1 MATPNA
7 TPYSP
12 DDSQDTG
19 WLANGDPRDISASLR
34 ADRWVVFILL
44 AITCLRSLAILASP
58 LELGVDEAQYWLWS
72 QTFDFGYFTKP
83 PLTSWIIGLSHAV
96 FGHHQWA
103 VRLPAPW
110 LHLLTALVLWRGAV
124 WLASPAAGRRAALL
138 WITLPA
144 VGLGSFL
151 MSTDTPLLLFW
162 SAGLLAIIGV
172 MGNRVD
178 MQRGMVLAGAAF
190 GIAFLA
196 KYAAIYAIPG
206 LVLLIVITRIWQ
218 PDTKL
223 SLMSL
228 VWFGGGFL
236 LLASP
241 NLIWNLSHDFATVR
255 HLGDNANLARQSY
268 DIGNSIRFIGA
279 QFLTAGP
286 LVFALMLG
294 VFRLRTAAAT
304 HVLLFAFS
312 VPPLLIITLQA
323 FLSEANANWALTAMP
338 ALVLW
343 LAIWPSQPP
352 RVPASP
358 PRRFLGG
365 RFLGGR
371 FLTRR
376 HQVGM
381 ATGVNILLAAILVA
395 ICWAGSMG
403 PMTPESDPL
412 RRLRGWHDLAAD
424 TRAALTAH
432 DARTV
437 IADRRA
443 SAALLHWHF
452 HDSDITVLVHDNDG
466 YPSNHFEANH
476 PWTPTPGRRIV
487 ALDAQDTPP
496 TIGPVLWNAYAA
508 LSDTVIAQNRSRR
521 LYLFSGIE

>member
-12 DDSQDTG
+12 DDSKDTG
-19 WLANGDPRDISASLR
+19 MWANGDPRDISTNLR
-34 ADRWVVFILL
+34 ADRWVFFILL
-44 AITCLRSLAILASP
+44 AITCLRSLSILASP

-83 PLTSWIIGLSHAV
+83 PLTSWIIGLSHAA

-172 MGNRVD
+172 MGNRIGIE
-178 MQRGMVLAGAAF
+178 RGMLLAGAAF

-196 KYAAIYAIPG
+196 KYAAIYAFPG
-206 LVLLIVITRIWQ
+206 LVLLIVITRVWHAETRLPLKALI
-218 PDTKL
+218 
-223 SLMSL
+223 
-228 VWFGGGFL
+228 WFGGGFL

-241 NLIWNLSHDFATVR
+241 NLIWNLSHDFAAVR

-294 VFRLRTAAAT
+294 VFRLRTATAT

-312 VPPLLIITLQA
+312 APPLLIITLQA

-343 LAIWPSQPP
+343 LAIWPSQVSDLSQRPESTPP
-352 RVPASP
+352 HTRC
-358 PRRFLGG
+358 
-365 RFLGGR
+365 
-371 FLTRR
+371 LTRR
-376 HQVGM
+376 RLVGM
-381 ATGVNILLAAILVA
+381 AAGVNALLAAVLVV

-403 PMTPESDPL
+403 PITPESDPL
-412 RRLRGWHDLAAD
+412 RRLRGWHDLAVD
-424 TRAALTAH
+424 TRAVLTTH

-452 HDSDITVLVHDNDG
+452 HDSDITVLVHDDDG

-476 PWTPTPGRRIV
+476 PWTPTPGRRTV
-487 ALDAQDTPP
+487 ALHAHETPP
-496 TIGPVLWNAYAA
+496 AIGTVLWNAETA
-508 LSDTVIAQNRSRR
+508 LSDTKIAQNRSRR